1 MFLLKAFLTA
11 LFSIVVLFIL
21 IKLIGNKQISQLN
34 MFDYI
39 NGITIGSMAAVL
51 AISDELK
58 EFLIVLVAIITYS
71 LAAILISYGTI
82 KSVKLRRL
90 LTGKSMILIDNGI
103 IYRKNLVKCKLDINE
118 VLTLARNQG
127 YFNISDIS
135 FAIMEN
141 NGKVS
146 FLQKSSV
153 RPTTPNDFD
162 INPTEQKMLSNVIID
177 GKLMPDN
184 LKHTGN
190 DEQWLK
196 KQIQLQG
203 YKNYSEIVLGTVD
216 WQNNLNLFKLVN
228 EAPDKSIID

>member
-11 LFSIVVLFIL
+11 IFSIIVLFIL

-39 NGITIGSMAAVL
+39 NGITIGSLSAVL

-58 EFLIVLVAIITYS
+58 EFLIVLVAIVTYS
-71 LAAILISYGTI
+71 GCAILISYSTI

-90 LTGKSMILIDNGI
+90 LTGKSIILIQSGV
-103 IYRKNLVKCKLDINE
+103 IYKKNLVKCKLDINE
-118 VLTLARNQG
+118 VLSLARNQG

-135 FAIMEN
+135 CAIMEN

-146 FLQKSSV
+146 FLQKSAV
-153 RPTTPNDFD
+153 RPATPSDLN
-162 INPTEQKMLSNVIID
+162 IETAEQKIVSNVIVD
-177 GKLMPDN
+177 GKLMLDN

-196 KQIQLQG
+196 NHMKKQG
-203 YKNYSEIVLGTVD
+203 YKKYEEIILATVD
-216 WQNNLNLFKLVN
+216 WQNNLSIFKMVD
-228 EAPDKSIID
+228 EAPDKSVLD

>member
-146 FLQKSSV
+146 FLQKSSF
-153 RPTTPNDFD
+153 RPATPNDFD

-184 LKHTGN
+184 LKMTGN

-196 KQIQLQG
+196 KQIQLKG